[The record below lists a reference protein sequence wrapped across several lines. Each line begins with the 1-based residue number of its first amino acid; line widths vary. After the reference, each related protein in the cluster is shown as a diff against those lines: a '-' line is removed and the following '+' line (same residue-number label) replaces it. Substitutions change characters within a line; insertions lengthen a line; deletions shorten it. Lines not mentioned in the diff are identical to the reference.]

1 VVGTNNW
8 KKEVEFVAKPKQKAK
23 ARHILVETKEE
34 CEALKQRIQAGENF
48 EKLAEGYSKCP
59 SGKNGGYLGEFMP
72 GQMVEEFDK
81 VVFTKAV
88 GKVHGPIKTQFGY
101 HLIYIMERMG

>member
-1 VVGTNNW
+1 M
-8 KKEVEFVAKPKQKAK
+8 AKTKQKAK

-34 CEALKQRIQAGENF
+34 CMALKERIEQGESF
-48 EKLAEGYSKCP
+48 EKLAEQYSKCP
-59 SGKNGGYLGEFMP
+59 SGKNGGYLGEFTP

-81 VVFTKAV
+81 VVFSKPV

-101 HLIYIMERMG
+101 HLIYIMERG